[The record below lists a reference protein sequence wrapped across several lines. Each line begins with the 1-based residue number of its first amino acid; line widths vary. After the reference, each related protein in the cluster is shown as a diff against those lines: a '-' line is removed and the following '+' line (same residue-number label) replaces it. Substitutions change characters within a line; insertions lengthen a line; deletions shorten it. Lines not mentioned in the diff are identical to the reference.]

1 MTGKTKARP
10 QLHLG
15 SLALALLAAACYLY
29 GVMVYL
35 KLPENSCA
43 AVFLSGNCPA
53 TAEVQRILGSNAE
66 QETPLELCFLTGGGI
81 ENVSRKAYA
90 RQTEAMA
97 VGLQGDASLYD
108 WRCRGLGEE
117 DYEGCIIDRST
128 AVALFGSAQ
137 AEGGSLEYQDRTYVV
152 RKVTNWQQPML
163 VYRPEQT
170 ENVYTTMYVKP
181 KAGESKGSAAKKA
194 LMSCGLSGTVSGG
207 SASRP
212 ILFLALLLLPAAIG
226 IRLIK
231 TAAVSR
237 KGLSKSQPEY
247 WLWTVLLLLPVLA
260 AAFLLTKYVR
270 ISPDW
275 IPGKWSDFSFW
286 SKKWSE
292 LKNGLFWYLI
302 MPKAIWQAEGILM
315 AAKGCAAAV
324 VALAAYFL
332 CIRKKRNTE

>member
-1 MTGKTKARP
+1 M
-10 QLHLG
+10 
-15 SLALALLAAACYLY
+15 
-29 GVMVYL
+29 
-35 KLPENSCA
+35 
-43 AVFLSGNCPA
+43 
-53 TAEVQRILGSNAE
+53 
-66 QETPLELCFLTGGGI
+66 
-81 ENVSRKAYA
+81 
-90 RQTEAMA
+90 
-97 VGLQGDASLYD
+97 
-108 WRCRGLGEE
+108 
-117 DYEGCIIDRST
+117 
-128 AVALFGSAQ
+128 ALFGSAQ

-247 WLWTVLLLLPVLA
+247 WLDS
-260 AAFLLTKYVR
+260 AFASR
-270 ISPDW
+270 SGGGISPDKIRADLPDW

-292 LKNGLFWYLI
+292 LKNGFFWYLI

-315 AAKGCAAAV
+315 AAKRVRCGCGCV
-324 VALAAYFL
+324 GRVFFV
-332 CIRKKRNTE
+332 

>member
-1 MTGKTKARP
+1 MTG
-10 QLHLG
+10 
-15 SLALALLAAACYLY
+15 AA
-29 GVMVYL
+29 GD
-35 KLPENSCA
+35 
-43 AVFLSGNCPA
+43 
-53 TAEVQRILGSNAE
+53 
-66 QETPLELCFLTGGGI
+66 LE
-81 ENVSRKAYA
+81 K
-90 RQTEAMA
+90 
-97 VGLQGDASLYD
+97 
-108 WRCRGLGEE
+108 E

-212 ILFLALLLLPAAIG
+212 ILFLALLLPPAAIG

-247 WLWTVLLLLPVLA
+247 WLGQCFFA
-260 AAFLLTKYVR
+260 SR
-270 ISPDW
+270 SGGGISPDKIRADLPDW

-292 LKNGLFWYLI
+292 LKNGFFWYLI

-324 VALAAYFL
+324 VALAAYFFVHKEETQYRVEGV
-332 CIRKKRNTE
+332 CENTAFC